1 MAVLINNLQDN
12 LEVEEDIIDVIE
24 QVVNVVLK
32 RESDLAKEVSVALVD
47 DNYIH
52 GLNHRYRGKDQPTDV
67 LSFPQ
72 DDNLLLGD
80 IIISLETAQRQAE
93 EYNHSFAREIGFLTV
108 HGMLHL
114 LGYDHYGKEERIIMR
129 KKEEEILVELGLSR
143 D

>member
-1 MAVLINNLQDN
+1 MTVLINNLQDN
-12 LEVEEDIIDVIE
+12 LEVNDQVSEVIE
-24 QVVNVVLK
+24 KVVKKVLDY
-32 RESDLAKEVSVALVD
+32 EDQEEKEVSIALVD
-47 DNYIH
+47 DKYIH

-72 DDNLLLGD
+72 EDNYLLGD

-93 EYNHSFAREIGFLTV
+93 EYNHSFIREIGFLTV

-114 LGYDHYGKEERIIMR
+114 LGYDHYEEESRKIMR
-129 KKEEEILVELGLSR
+129 EKEEEILVELDLTR